1 MQEVPSDGGNSTD
14 TEISLVDLNTEET
27 SLHNLGKD
35 VTKIQILTIND
46 SYRVVSAKI
55 QMHGKTSFYV
65 NLGSFWGHFR
75 SFHAISGHF
84 RIERGGRHFNLK
96 FSSHF

>member
-46 SYRVVSAKI
+46 SYRVVSAKM
-55 QMHGKTSFYV
+55 QMHGETSFHG
-65 NLGSFWGHFR
+65 NLVSFLGHFR

-84 RIERGGRHFNLK
+84 RVERGEGGI
-96 FSSHF
+96 ST